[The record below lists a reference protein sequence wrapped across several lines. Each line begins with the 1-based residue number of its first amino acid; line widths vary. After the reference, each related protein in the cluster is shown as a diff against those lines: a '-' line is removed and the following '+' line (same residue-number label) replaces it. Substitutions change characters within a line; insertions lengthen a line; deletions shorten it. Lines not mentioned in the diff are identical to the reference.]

1 MLTEEQNGDTELRS
15 RFGPKWTRTPSE
27 ELTKPLWT
35 DINKYENIINKAM
48 SADNTVREKLET
60 HRHAMLLLSGT
71 DEALSAAVPSG
82 SISSVLSGNPVIA
95 ELKQL
100 CEQAE
105 ALKVDLFDIRVD
117 IILNICSIGRT

>member
-1 MLTEEQNGDTELRS
+1 MLSEEAAGDAELRS

-27 ELTKPLWT
+27 DLTKPLWT

-48 SADNTVREKLET
+48 SADNTVRGKLEE
-60 HRHAMLLLSGT
+60 HRFGMQLLSGT
-71 DEALSAAVPSG
+71 DEALSSTIPSG
-82 SISSVLSGNPVIA
+82 SISSVLSGNPVIQ

-105 ALKVDLFDIRVD
+105 ALKV
-117 IILNICSIGRT
+117 